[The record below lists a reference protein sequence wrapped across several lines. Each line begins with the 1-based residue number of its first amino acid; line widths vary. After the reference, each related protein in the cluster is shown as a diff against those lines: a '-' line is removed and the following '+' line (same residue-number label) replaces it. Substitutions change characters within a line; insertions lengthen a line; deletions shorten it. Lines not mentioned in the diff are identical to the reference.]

1 MHLLLQEHA
10 NSGSGMQVMFL
21 LKLAG
26 LTEVVG
32 RARAV
37 LEVFGSIVDAL
48 AVYVL
53 MAAFTTTLELELQV
67 RAWFNSGTVSF
78 S

>member
-1 MHLLLQEHA
+1 MPL
-10 NSGSGMQVMFL
+10 MFL

-53 MAAFTTTLELELQV
+53 MAAFTTTLELELQG
-67 RAWFNSGTVSF
+67 RAWFNSGTMSF

>member
-1 MHLLLQEHA
+1 MHLLLQEHV
-10 NSGSGMQVMFL
+10 NSGGGMPLMFF

-53 MAAFTTTLELELQV
+53 MAAFTTTLELELQG